1 MTEKDFT
8 DKIRRRNVW
17 LSVCAFGVLLVALL
31 GAWGALRIMETSII
45 QGEWIKIFMIVIF
58 LLLLTAGSTWALRG
72 SQRHDLYTVVT
83 GMSVTQLRRF
93 KGELEDVIEA
103 LEGELQQEQAREGKG
118 RSGR

>member
-8 DKIRRRNVW
+8 NKLRRQNFW
-17 LSVCAFGVLLVALL
+17 LSLCAFGVLLVGLV
-31 GAWGALRIMETSII
+31 GAFGALKIMETSIRP
-45 QGEWIKIFMIVIF
+45 GEWIKIFMIVVF

-93 KGELEDVIEA
+93 RGEIDNVIEA
-103 LEGELQQEQAREGKG
+103 LEGEMEQEQAREGKI
-118 RSGR
+118 RKMR